1 VLIKV
6 NYNPKLTM
14 KQLILANHDNFQC
27 LLIPIN
33 TIFPVYFIPS
43 LKDSNLFNINRSIN
57 IYSLTKIFNLMKKVI
72 SFKMVQKCTAILSFV
87 LFFLLLSSSAHAQGS
102 GNYLPSDQALDKLKQ
117 NANTLVTLMTNAVP
131 NSHAYFIF
139 DTKLAFNEE
148 VSKAIN
154 NGNSVD
160 ESLIAGK
167 QVVIASLT
175 RTPQLA
181 PAEQKD
187 IILEF
192 DTLLSR

>member
-1 VLIKV
+1 
-6 NYNPKLTM
+6 
-14 KQLILANHDNFQC
+14 
-27 LLIPIN
+27 
-33 TIFPVYFIPS
+33 
-43 LKDSNLFNINRSIN
+43 
-57 IYSLTKIFNLMKKVI
+57 MKKVI

-117 NANTLVTLMTNAVP
+117 NANTLVTLMT